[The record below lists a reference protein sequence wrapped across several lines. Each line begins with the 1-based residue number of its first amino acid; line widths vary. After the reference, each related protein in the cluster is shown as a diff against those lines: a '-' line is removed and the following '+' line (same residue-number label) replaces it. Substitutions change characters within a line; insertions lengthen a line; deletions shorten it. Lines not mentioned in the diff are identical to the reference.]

1 MRIYVSDASS
11 GLNQDPSSSSYNHNR
26 KSNMK
31 KLFLVMMV
39 LYGAGTAAAQ
49 EPGPC
54 KGGSLQWIEILADSI
69 RITPEQ
75 RTQIDVIQ
83 TESCRKAEAALQAAG
98 GNREQAKPLIQAIRK
113 ETHTAVVAV
122 LTTEQRTRLAQMRG
136 RKMDCAQRGAGHLQ
150 RMKDSLGLTEVQLAE
165 LHTIHTDACRRSQE
179 AIAAAGGIRE
189 AAKAQLKTIR
199 AESKA
204 KTMAVLT
211 PEQRE
216 RWKTMQARQRPQR
229 SPDEHAAVLT
239 ERMKQKLQLNE
250 SQVSQV
256 NALNLSLVNQ
266 RRALKEK
273 EGQGVAET
281 ELKPLRQ
288 AMMRDY
294 RNGLATILTPAQQET
309 WRQARQERREG
320 RGKPAQGK
328 P

>member
-1 MRIYVSDASS
+1 MRINVSDASS
-11 GLNQDPSSSSYNHNR
+11 GLNLDTSSSSYNHNR

-39 LYGAGTAAAQ
+39 LNGAGTAAAQ
-49 EPGPC
+49 EPVPC
-54 KGGSLQWIEILADSI
+54 KGGSMQWIETLADSI
-69 RITPEQ
+69 GITPEQ
-75 RTQIDVIQ
+75 RAQIDVIQ
-83 TESCRKAEAALQAAG
+83 SESCRKAEAALQAAG
-98 GNREQAKPLIQAIRK
+98 GNREQAKPAIQAIRK
-113 ETHTAVVAV
+113 EARTAVVAV
-122 LTTEQRTRLAQMRG
+122 LTPEQRSRLAQMRG
-136 RKMDCAQRGAGHLQ
+136 RKMDCSQRGAGHLQ

-179 AIAAAGGIRE
+179 AITTAGGNRE

-216 RWKTMQARQRPQR
+216 RWKTMQARHRPQR
-229 SPDEHAAVLT
+229 SPEEQADALT
-239 ERMKQKLQLNE
+239 ARMKQQLQLNE

-256 NALNLSLVNQ
+256 DALNMSLVNQ

-273 EGQGVAET
+273 EGQGVAAT

-294 RNGLATILTPAQQET
+294 RNGLAAILTPAQQEI
-309 WRQARQERREG
+309 WRQAQQERRDG
-320 RGKPAQGK
+320 HGKPAQGK